1 MHSRSPGGIQEVLH
15 LQKSGNRPEKSGKST
30 SEVPWS
36 QEVRDEPRSP
46 GGAAKSGVTAT
57 LRIVD
62 AACYIY
68 RAVEH
73 MSRHDA
79 LGEFEH
85 AVLAAVA
92 HLDEAAYGVTIRR
105 EIESRTRR
113 HVSIGALYTALD
125 RLERKGYVTSTMS
138 DPTPRRGGRSKRH
151 FRLTST
157 GSGALQDS
165 RDFLQRM
172 WAGLALTTKRG
183 RA

>member
-1 MHSRSPGGIQEVLH
+1 M
-15 LQKSGNRPEKSGKST
+15 
-30 SEVPWS
+30 
-36 QEVRDEPRSP
+36 
-46 GGAAKSGVTAT
+46 A
-57 LRIVD
+57 
-62 AACYIY
+62 
-68 RAVEH
+68 
-73 MSRHDA
+73 RHDA

-92 HLDEAAYGVTIRR
+92 HLDETAYGVTIRR

-183 RA
+183 RV

>member
-1 MHSRSPGGIQEVLH
+1 M
-15 LQKSGNRPEKSGKST
+15 KRP
-30 SEVPWS
+30 
-36 QEVRDEPRSP
+36 
-46 GGAAKSGVTAT
+46 
-57 LRIVD
+57 
-62 AACYIY
+62 
-68 RAVEH
+68 
-73 MSRHDA
+73 DA

-92 HLDEAAYGVTIRR
+92 HLDEAAYGVTVRR

-151 FRLTST
+151 FRITST
-157 GSGALQDS
+157 GSGAL
-165 RDFLQRM
+165 RAARAFLERM
-172 WAGLALTTKRG
+172 WAGLNLEPRRS